1 MVIRRLVI
9 VLGLLA
15 MLVAV
20 GPAAAATRDERIMAR
35 ELQAQMN
42 QVAHQQH
49 DKTFHAVATRCAR
62 RSARLFQCEV
72 HTTEPATYG
81 VRLIVDPN
89 DGNVSWKLVAQ
100 LS

>member
-1 MVIRRLVI
+1 MVIRRLLV

-20 GPAAAATRDERIMAR
+20 GPAAAATRDERIMAS
-35 ELQAQMN
+35 ELQVQMN
-42 QVAHQQH
+42 RVAQQQH
-49 DKTFHAVATRCAR
+49 DRTFHAVATRCAR
-62 RSARLFQCEV
+62 RSTRLFQCEV
-72 HTTEPATYG
+72 RTTEPATYG
-81 VRLIVDPN
+81 VRVIVDPN